1 MSLLI
6 LIITLELILMA
17 SDSAVT
23 VHNRKAFTGVK
34 KNIQSGQ

>member
-23 VHNRKAFTGVK
+23 VFNKKAF
-34 KNIQSGQ
+34 NPYIW